1 MECAFG
7 ILQKRW
13 AIIRHPARLWDRR
26 ELEDI
31 MMACIIL
38 HNMIVEDERDSY
50 QLHIDTTYEEGR
62 ATRPIEGL
70 DHGPINGFTRI
81 LEINDMIHDRE
92 THKRLQADLVEH
104 IWQKFSGRQP

>member
-1 MECAFG
+1 
-7 ILQKRW
+7 
-13 AIIRHPARLWDRR
+13 
-26 ELEDI
+26 

-50 QLHIDTTYEEGR
+50 QLQLDTTYEEGR
-62 ATRPIEGL
+62 AARPIEGL
-70 DHGPINGFTRI
+70 DHGPIHGFTRI

-104 IWQKFSGRQP
+104 IWQKFGGQQP

>member
-1 MECAFG
+1 
-7 ILQKRW
+7 
-13 AIIRHPARLWDRR
+13 
-26 ELEDI
+26 

-50 QLHIDTTYEEGR
+50 QLHLDTTYEEGR

-81 LEINDMIHDRE
+81 LEINDMIHDRD
-92 THKRLQADLVEH
+92 THKHLWADLVEH